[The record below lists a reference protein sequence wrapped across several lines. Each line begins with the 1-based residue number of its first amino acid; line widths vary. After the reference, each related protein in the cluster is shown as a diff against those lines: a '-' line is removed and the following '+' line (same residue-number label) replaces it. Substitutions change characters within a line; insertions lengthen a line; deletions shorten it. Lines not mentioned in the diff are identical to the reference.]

1 MVDKISTGQA
11 DFSDTTSEIARTEFI
26 VRQVMNR
33 MATATLVMVKAVDA
47 AAKTVDVQPLVAQ
60 IDGAGNAVP
69 HGTINKLPYLGLRGG
84 NSAVVLTP
92 AAGDIGLAVFCHNDI
107 STVKAK
113 KGPGNPGS
121 RRRFDWA
128 DGIYIGGLFGAAP
141 TQSIVLDANGVTVT
155 AAPGKKVTLV
165 SDTET
170 RITGPLKVTGAATFD
185 GEVTIGGLAFSTHKH
200 SGVLAGPVKSGGPV
214 AP

>member
-1 MVDKISTGQA
+1 MGTNTGQA
-11 DFSDTTSEIARTEFI
+11 DFADTTSEIARTEFI

-47 AAKTVDVQPLVAQ
+47 TAKTVDVQPMVAQ

-69 HGTINKLPYLGLRGG
+69 HGIINKLPYLGLRGG
-84 NSAVVLTP
+84 NSAIVLIP
-92 AAGDIGLAVFCHNDI
+92 AAGDIGLAIFCHNDI
-107 STVKAK
+107 SSVKANK
-113 KGPGNPGS
+113 KPSNPGS

-128 DGIYIGGLFGAAP
+128 DGIYIGGLFGGAP
-141 TQSIVLDANGVTVT
+141 TQSIVLDDNGVTIT
-155 AAPGKKVTLV
+155 AAPGKKITLV

-170 RITGPLKVTGAATFD
+170 RITGPVKVTGAATFD

-200 SGVLAGPVKSGGPV
+200 SGVATGSAKSGGPV